1 MIKQHKQLL
10 ATCSILVLSLSL
22 VAAPDNNVK
31 AKSPAISNKK
41 LTINVG
47 SKYLLKIYNAG
58 SKKVVWST
66 SRKKIATVTKKGV
79 VKGKKAGKAIIK
91 AKVGRK
97 SYACKVTV
105 VKKKTNITNNKT
117 EPDNNTNMSA
127 NEKLSA
133 QTTKAPATTT
143 KPSSTRK
150 PGTTPKPTAKP
161 TKKPT
166 AMPNTTNT
174 PSPTNVPDNNS
185 GDNNS
190 ITNNPTEDNNK
201 DDGWVPGWY

>member
-1 MIKQHKQLL
+1 MYGNGDYNMIKQHKQLL

-79 VKGKKAGKAIIK
+79 VKGKKAGSNNQS
-91 AKVGRK
+91 K
-97 SYACKVTV
+97 SWQ
-105 VKKKTNITNNKT
+105 
-117 EPDNNTNMSA
+117 
-127 NEKLSA
+127 EKLCLQS
-133 QTTKAPATTT
+133 
-143 KPSSTRK
+143 
-150 PGTTPKPTAKP
+150 
-161 TKKPT
+161 
-166 AMPNTTNT
+166 NCC
-174 PSPTNVPDNNS
+174 
-185 GDNNS
+185 
-190 ITNNPTEDNNK
+190 
-201 DDGWVPGWY
+201 